1 MLVLLLLLLLTL
13 PVTGWLLVDVDGFGV
28 IDVVEDVVVVYAGV
42 VVVVVAIVDFTCDHL
57 VIG

>member
-1 MLVLLLLLLLTL
+1 M
-13 PVTGWLLVDVDGFGV
+13 TGWLLVDVDGFGV